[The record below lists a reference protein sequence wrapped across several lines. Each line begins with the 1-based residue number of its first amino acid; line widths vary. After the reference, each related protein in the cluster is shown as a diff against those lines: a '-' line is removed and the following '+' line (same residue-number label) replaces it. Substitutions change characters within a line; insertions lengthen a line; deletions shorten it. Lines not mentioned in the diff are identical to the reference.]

1 MRTLIKSLTIPSM
14 LVLGV
19 GLLLAST
26 GQGGAKAGQPTPP
39 ATGSPVSSLMSFD
52 RLMLDLLKRW
62 NLPGGALAVAKDGR
76 LVLARGYG
84 YADKESQEPVQPE
97 SLFRIA
103 SISKPITAAAVL
115 KLWEEG
121 RLDLDA
127 KAFCRPGAP
136 QTGCILTLVPPPN
149 TRVDGRVYSVTVRQL
164 LHHAGGWDRE
174 RSFDPMFMPYT
185 KLAAQALGQQPPA
198 SCETIIRYMLGQRLD
213 FTPGTRYAYSNFGY
227 CVLGEIVEAV
237 TGQSY
242 EAFVR
247 EAVLAPAGI
256 SRMHLGHTLLKDR
269 TEGEVKYYD
278 YPGAPLVESVFPGEG
293 RVPFPYGGFYLE
305 AMAAHGDWIASAI
318 DLVRFVTVLDGR
330 RQVPKPPLKPET
342 VRLMISRP
350 APPLWVRTA
359 YYYAM
364 GWLVRPVSGGEAN
377 WWHDGSL
384 PGTSSLLVR
393 TYHGLTWAALFNSRP
408 AYPRWLQLMQ
418 ELDDGLWRA
427 AGQVTSWP
435 PHDLFEQYP

>member
-1 MRTLIKSLTIPSM
+1 MRILSKSLTIPLM

-19 GLLLAST
+19 GLLLVST
-26 GQGGAKAGQPTPP
+26 GQGGAKAGQLTPP
-39 ATGSPVSSLMSFD
+39 VTGSPVPSLASFD
-52 RLMLDLLKRW
+52 RLMLNLLKRW

-84 YADKESQEPVQPE
+84 YADKERQEPVQPE

-127 KAFCRPGAP
+127 KAFCRPGGP
-136 QTGCILTLVPPPN
+136 QTGCILTLTPPPGA
-149 TRVDGRVYSVTVRQL
+149 RVDGRVYSVTVRQL

-185 KLAAQALGQQPPA
+185 KLAAQVLGQPPPA
-198 SCETIIRYMLGQRLD
+198 SCEVIIRYMLGQPLD

-227 CVLGEIVEAV
+227 CVLGEIIEAV

-256 SRMHLGHTLLKDR
+256 SRMRLGHTLLKDR
-269 TEGEVKYYD
+269 AEGEVKYYD
-278 YPGAPLVESVFPGEG
+278 YPGAPLVESVFPSGG

-305 AMAAHGDWIASAI
+305 AMAAHGGWIASAI
-318 DLVRFVTVLDGR
+318 DLVRFVTALDGR

-342 VRLMISRP
+342 VQLMISRP
-350 APPLWVRTA
+350 APPLWVGTA

-408 AYPRWLQLMQ
+408 AYPSWLQLMR
-418 ELDDGLWRA
+418 ELDDGLWQA

-435 PHDLFEQYP
+435 THDLFERYP